1 MHYLFF
7 FNGICYFKLDK
18 KHLKKFLFLISNVT
32 LRQKKTPKKLCGA
45 RRFTH
50 GSERWTGLALQ
61 LPVSVPLGLVFTP
74 FHFLGTGVFSHLIGC
89 VVRDCPYL
97 IFSNFL
103 CVCAC
108 VFTHISIYIHHICH
122 IWVCIHISTDIDR

>member
-1 MHYLFF
+1 MQPS
-7 FNGICYFKLDK
+7 CK
-18 KHLKKFLFLISNVT
+18 KKKKNTCVVHIISQMV
-32 LRQKKTPKKLCGA
+32 QKGA
-45 RRFTH
+45 
-50 GSERWTGLALQ
+50 LALQ
-61 LPVSVPLGLVFTP
+61 VAVSIHLGLVFTS
-74 FHFLGTGVFSHLIGC
+74 FHFLGTGIFSHLIGR

-108 VFTHISIYIHHICH
+108 VFTHISIYIHHVCH